1 MRLRLRFT
9 HLLRSESRGLISAL
23 VAVQEYESIRAI
35 KKLAEADQFT
45 SSLCGK
51 TIKVLNQKEGDGN
64 PAKRGTRTARQQ
76 GDRAVYP
83 RVFYQVLVNSSQEKR
98 NPVTSG
104 NVTGVAPFMTTT
116 WNQVEELRKKI
127 PKGKKRDTAGA
138 FGFTIHRKRESTAFC
153 GHNKCMLCGWAM
165 NHLIRN
171 PSGDSCCLDEIL

>member
-138 FGFTIHRKRESTAFC
+138 FGFTIHHKRPSTAFC
-153 GHNKCMLCGWAM
+153 GHNKCMLCGWAI
-165 NHLIRN
+165 NHKIRN